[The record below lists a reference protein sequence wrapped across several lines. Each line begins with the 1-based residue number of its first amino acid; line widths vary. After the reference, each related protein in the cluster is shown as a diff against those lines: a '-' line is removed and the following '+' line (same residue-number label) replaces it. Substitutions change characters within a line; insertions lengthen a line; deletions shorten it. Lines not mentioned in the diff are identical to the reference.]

1 MNMTSRLQRW
11 APATTGVVLWL
22 AAGLSAGYWALQLL
36 GRTPAVP
43 VPVAASVPASPDGA
57 LVARALGALGSSAE
71 AVPDD
76 AAPAAGGDS
85 RYVLQGVVG
94 DRGDGV
100 AALIAV
106 AGRPA
111 RPFRVGMTVDEGLVL
126 HSVQGRIARL
136 APSTRAAP
144 TVELRLP
151 DPAS

>member
-1 MNMTSRLQRW
+1 MFMTSRLQRW
-11 APATTGVVLWL
+11 APAATGVVLWL
-22 AAGLSAGYWALQLL
+22 AAGLSAGYWGLQLL
-36 GRTPAVP
+36 GRSPSVP
-43 VPVAASVPASPDGA
+43 VPPLPTSPVPPDST
-57 LVARALGALGSSAE
+57 LVARALGALGARP
-71 AVPDD
+71 AVVDD
-76 AAPAAGGDS
+76 AAVAVAGDG

-111 RPFRVGMTVDEGLVL
+111 RPFRVGMAVDEGLVL
-126 HSVQGRIARL
+126 HSVQGRTARL

-151 DPAS
+151 DPTS

>member
-22 AAGLSAGYWALQLL
+22 LAGLAAGYWGLQLL
-36 GRTPAVP
+36 GRSPEVP
-43 VPVAASVPASPDGA
+43 VPPPATAPAAPDGA
-57 LVARALGALGSSAE
+57 AVARALGALGSSE

-76 AAPAAGGDS
+76 AAPLAAGDA
-85 RYVLQGVVG
+85 RHVLQGVVG

-111 RPFRVGMTVDEGLVL
+111 RPFRIGMAVDEGLVL
-126 HSVQGRIARL
+126 HSVQGRTARL
-136 APSTRAAP
+136 APSTRSAP

-151 DPAS
+151 DPAP

>member
-1 MNMTSRLQRW
+1 MFMTSRLQRW
-11 APATTGVVLWL
+11 APAATGVVLWL
-22 AAGLSAGYWALQLL
+22 AAGLSAGYWGLQLL
-36 GRTPAVP
+36 GRSPAVP
-43 VPVAASVPASPDGA
+43 VPQTPSLPVAPDGT
-57 LVARALGALGSSAE
+57 LVARALGALGTGAGV
-71 AVPDD
+71 VPDD
-76 AAPAAGGDS
+76 AAPAGGDV

-111 RPFRVGMTVDEGLVL
+111 RPFRVGMAVDEGLVL
-126 HSVQGRIARL
+126 HSVQGRTARL

>member
-1 MNMTSRLQRW
+1 MFMTSRLQRW

-22 AAGLSAGYWALQLL
+22 LAGLSAGYWGLQLL

-43 VPVAASVPASPDGA
+43 VPPPASVPVAPDGA
-57 LVARALGALGSSAE
+57 LVARALGQLGEPAAL
-71 AVPDD
+71 PDD
-76 AAPAAGGDS
+76 AAPLAAGDA
-85 RYVLQGVVG
+85 RHVLQGVVG

-111 RPFRVGMTVDEGLVL
+111 RPFRIGMAVDDGLVL
-126 HSVQGRIARL
+126 HSVQGRTARL
-136 APSTRAAP
+136 APSTRSAP

-151 DPAS
+151 DPAP

>member
-1 MNMTSRLQRW
+1 MFMTSRLQRW
-11 APATTGVVLWL
+11 APAATGVVLWL
-22 AAGLSAGYWALQLL
+22 AAGLSAGYWGLRLL
-36 GRTPAVP
+36 GRSPAVP
-43 VPVAASVPASPDGA
+43 VPPPASQPVAPDSA
-57 LVARALGALGSSAE
+57 LVARALGALGAGAA

-76 AAPAAGGDS
+76 AAPAAGDA

-111 RPFRVGMTVDEGLVL
+111 RPFRVGMAVDEGLVL